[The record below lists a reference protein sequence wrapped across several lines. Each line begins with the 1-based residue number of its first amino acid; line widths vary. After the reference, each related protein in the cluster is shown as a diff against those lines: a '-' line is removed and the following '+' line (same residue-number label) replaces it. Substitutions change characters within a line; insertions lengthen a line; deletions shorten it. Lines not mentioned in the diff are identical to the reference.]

1 MALQEVLHFNSLCL
15 EKSNSLMF
23 YLTSLYISTIGS
35 KIDVDSTIVIEILG
49 ITLETTEFEY
59 QKSP

>member
-1 MALQEVLHFNSLCL
+1 MFGEIQLV
-15 EKSNSLMF
+15 MF